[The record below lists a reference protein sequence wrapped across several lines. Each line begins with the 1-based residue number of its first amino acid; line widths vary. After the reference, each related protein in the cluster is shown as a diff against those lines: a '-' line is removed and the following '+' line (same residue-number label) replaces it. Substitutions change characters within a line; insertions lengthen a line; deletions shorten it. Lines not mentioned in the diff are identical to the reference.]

1 MRSAGRVAREKG
13 DVQRA
18 EVEVQALQQELNGLA
33 AELEAKALALADAF
47 NPESYAIE
55 TFAVKPRRS
64 DVFNV
69 RLALLWEMVPDRG
82 MPAES

>member
-1 MRSAGRVAREKG
+1 MRSAGRVVKEKS

-18 EVEVQALQQELNGLA
+18 EVEVQDLQQQLHSLA
-33 AELEAKALALADAF
+33 AEIEQKVVALADSF
-47 NPESYAIE
+47 NPESFAIE

-69 RLALLWEMVPDRG
+69 RLALLWEMVPERN
-82 MPAES
+82 MPAVS